1 LVSLTILIAAASQ
14 LAALKQRA
22 EFIDAEAFADT
33 EAIKALE
40 AITRQRPQVI
50 ALDQQ
55 FAATSRGAAFI
66 NRVKADPA
74 LAASELRIVQADISV
89 AREAVPVAAPAPA
102 PVAAPATAPAAAPA
116 AATPDTTTAPVTTVV
131 TPASSAPPTTTSGP
145 PAPAVKLDQTGTRR
159 AERHVVNKSI
169 EVLIDGNPATLVN
182 ISLVGAQVLS
192 ASLLRPNQRIRMSLV
207 DATRP
212 MRFNGVVAWA
222 NFEMP
227 KEGPRYRAG
236 VNFYDAAPDMVAR
249 FIETITAS

>member
-22 EFIDAEAFADT
+22 DLIDAEAFADT

-55 FAATSRGAAFI
+55 FAASARGTAFI

-74 LAASELRIVQADISV
+74 LAASELRIVQADTSV
-89 AREAVPVAAPAPA
+89 AREAVPVAAP
-102 PVAAPATAPAAAPA
+102 VAAPDIVPAAAPA
-116 AATPDTTTAPVTTVV
+116 AAPDTTVA
-131 TPASSAPPTTTSGP
+131 TPASSAPPTTITAPPP
-145 PAPAVKLDQTGTRR
+145 PAPEPPQTPRR
-159 AERHVVNKSI
+159 ADRHVVNRNI

-182 ISLVGAQVLS
+182 ISMVGAQVLS

-222 NFEMP
+222 TFEMP

>member
-1 LVSLTILIAAASQ
+1 MSLTILIAAASQ

-22 EFIDAEAFADT
+22 DLIDAEAFADT

-50 ALDQQ
+50 ALGQQ
-55 FAATSRGAAFI
+55 FAASARGTAFI

-74 LAASELRIVQADISV
+74 LAASELRIVQADTSV
-89 AREAVPVAAPAPA
+89 AREAVPVAAP
-102 PVAAPATAPAAAPA
+102 VAAP
-116 AATPDTTTAPVTTVV
+116 DTTVA
-131 TPASSAPPTTTSGP
+131 TPASSAPPTTITAPPP
-145 PAPAVKLDQTGTRR
+145 PAPEPPQTPRR
-159 AERHVVNKSI
+159 ADRHVVNRNI

-182 ISLVGAQVLS
+182 ISMVGAQVLS

-222 NFEMP
+222 TFEMP

>member
-1 LVSLTILIAAASQ
+1 MSLTILIAASKQ
-14 LAALKQRA
+14 LAALKEQP
-22 EFIDAEAFADT
+22 EFTDAEAFADT
-33 EAIKALE
+33 EALKALE
-40 AITRQRPQVI
+40 AVMRQCPQLI

-55 FAATSRGAAFI
+55 FAASARGAAFI
-66 NRVKADPA
+66 NRVKADPS
-74 LAASELRIVQADISV
+74 LAACEIRIVGAARDASSTTPSPSPASASPPSTAQATE
-89 AREAVPVAAPAPA
+89 APAVPAPSAVAAP
-102 PVAAPATAPAAAPA
+102 PVPQ
-116 AATPDTTTAPVTTVV
+116 
-131 TPASSAPPTTTSGP
+131 PT
-145 PAPAVKLDQTGTRR
+145 LDRTGTRR
-159 AERHVVNKSI
+159 AERHVVRGNI

-222 NFEMP
+222 AFEMP